1 MHHSGVVG
9 DESAAGRV
17 PAPDGRHRCGG
28 GALYGHAGAVSVRH
42 IAVRLPDIIIISTQ
56 LHRENLT
63 WVEEVEEEEEALE
76 WDGGD
81 DVVLVEEGEVE
92 VEQGDGVWE
101 VERDTPGDGG
111 AEAEAW
117 GGDGG
122 GDHGHDI
129 SGGEEGEV
137 VEVADHRRNNHNHRS
152 QMEIEH
158 LSSQSYCF
166 LLLILSEVV
175 R

>member
-28 GALYGHAGAVSVRH
+28 GALYGHAGAVSVGH
-42 IAVRLPDIIIISTQ
+42 IAVRLPGIIISSTQ
-56 LHRENLT
+56 LHWESLT
-63 WVEEVEEEEEALE
+63 WVEEVVEVEEALE

-81 DVVLVEEGEVE
+81 DVVLVEEGE

-111 AEAEAW
+111 AEAEA
-117 GGDGG
+117 
-122 GDHGHDI
+122 
-129 SGGEEGEV
+129 
-137 VEVADHRRNNHNHRS
+137 
-152 QMEIEH
+152 
-158 LSSQSYCF
+158 
-166 LLLILSEVV
+166 
-175 R
+175 